1 MSKTEFDGNT
11 QIQAVRSA
19 NRLTPRSMALRIKAE
34 KGPIKSQYTRNF
46 KVADRPNVTRVSVL
60 SRVPPFAGASEKL
73 QTALAQ
79 PSR

>member
-46 KVADRPNVTRVSVL
+46 KVADRPNVCTRVSVL
-60 SRVPPFAGASEKL
+60 SRVPPFARASEKV
-73 QTALAQ
+73 QTALA
-79 PSR
+79 